1 MLARQALGRQS
12 FLHLP
17 PQLRTTLYHQSIRPL
32 HSHTPHVQLPDLT
45 SYLDVACALPHA
57 ALTTLH
63 ATGLPWV
70 VVLPLSAFLIRG
82 LILVPA
88 LSIPA
93 RRATQRWLDIHPL
106 KSAWSNT
113 IRRRVLRDSGDRGP
127 SHVQREANGKA
138 WLKTKNLHWQFRA
151 GSFRRLAPTFAQF
164 PVFLCLAETVRRMCG
179 ANVGLLGLMFGRQK
193 EVPKA
198 EGWQN
203 ITAGQEGAIVAAGH
217 EGAVDAPVQLAL
229 WLEPSMANE
238 GALWFQDLTVADPT
252 LTLPFLVSGIMFLN
266 FWRGSVQAKG
276 SRRESLPAKT
286 LRRMLMLLTLAIGP
300 LTLNVPAGVMVYWLG
315 SSLCAM
321 TTGAWLDSR
330 YPLKAP
336 PKAAKGRR

>member
-1 MLARQALGRQS
+1 MLVRRSLGRQS

-17 PQLRTTLYHQSIRPL
+17 PQLRTTLYRQSIRPF
-32 HSHTPHVQLPDLT
+32 HFHIPQIQLPDVST
-45 SYLDVACALPHA
+45 HLDLACALPHA
-57 ALTTLH
+57 ALTALH

-70 VVLPLSAFLIRG
+70 IVLPLSAFLIRG

-113 IRRRVLRDSGDRGP
+113 IRRRVLRDSGDKGP
-127 SHVQREANGKA
+127 SHVQREANFRAGAK
-138 WLKTKNLHWQFRA
+138 KINLHWQYRA
-151 GSFRRLAPTFAQF
+151 GVYRRLVPTFAQF

-193 EVPKA
+193 EAPTL
-198 EGWQN
+198 EGWQDT
-203 ITAGQEGAIVAAGH
+203 TAGQEGAIVAAGQ
-217 EGAVDAPVQLAL
+217 EGAVDAPVQLAP

-266 FWRGSVQAKG
+266 LWRASVQAKG

-286 LRRMLMLLTLAIGP
+286 LRRTLLLLTLAIGP

-330 YPLKAP
+330 YPLKVP